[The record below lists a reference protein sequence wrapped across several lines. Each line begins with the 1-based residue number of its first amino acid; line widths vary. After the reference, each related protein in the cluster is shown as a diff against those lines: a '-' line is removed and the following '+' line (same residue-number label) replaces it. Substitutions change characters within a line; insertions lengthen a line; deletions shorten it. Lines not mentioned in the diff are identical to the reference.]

1 MVSKETLHIKLR
13 QVLGPLVPGLDAAD
27 RWSLLG
33 AVDHLAPLAPVVD
46 PGWHWP
52 MNKPCAGL
60 TNSLKI
66 YGSNIVVFW
75 KYIVLCFLWSL
86 TRVARLF
93 VLRVISGNAWFPQ
106 FPVTDVFDAFYAKE
120 IFFSFVVQ
128 CIRFMLSLVLI
139 EMKYWT

>member
-66 YGSNIVVFW
+66 YGSNIVVF
-75 KYIVLCFLWSL
+75 
-86 TRVARLF
+86 
-93 VLRVISGNAWFPQ
+93 
-106 FPVTDVFDAFYAKE
+106 
-120 IFFSFVVQ
+120 
-128 CIRFMLSLVLI
+128 
-139 EMKYWT
+139 